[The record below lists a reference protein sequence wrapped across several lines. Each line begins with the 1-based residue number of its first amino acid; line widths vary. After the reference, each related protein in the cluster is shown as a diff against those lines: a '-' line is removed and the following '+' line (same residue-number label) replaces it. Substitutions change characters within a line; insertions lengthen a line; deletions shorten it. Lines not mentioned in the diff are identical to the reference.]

1 MGRITASDAELVEAS
16 RKGERAAYGELVARY
31 QRVVCAVGYSAT
43 SDRAL
48 GEDVAQDTF
57 VAAFQ
62 QLDQLRDVS
71 RLREWLCG
79 IARNLARKAR
89 RVRDRETASDTIDD
103 AQADASATPF
113 ETASEHE
120 RDVVV
125 ASALARVPDT
135 YREAL
140 VLYYVEQR
148 SVPAVASA
156 LGISADAVHQRL
168 SRGRQLVA
176 TEVAGLVEHTLE
188 RRRTR
193 RNLVAG
199 VIAALPLAVI
209 PAHANA
215 SNASGGTSTMTK
227 IGIAAA
233 LTAALAGTGY
243 AVHRAYAADGSAITS
258 SRASAATATAMTH
271 HHRAG
276 VPLSIGRAHAPHSV
290 PAPPSLPATTAAPAL
305 AGANTCAS
313 VAAHLASLSTIEG
326 TSSGTFQLTREQ
338 VEQMQQAMGS
348 NTMIVVEGSASSLAD
363 ATAQLEA
370 GLGDHVAEQCELE
383 HWPQELIDCLS
394 TIDSAFAAVT
404 CAASMPDDDDAV
416 GPTPAELAA
425 VTDTSCPAV
434 AAHMAT
440 LVAVQVP
447 ADRVDIPTVV
457 INQMNAAMGKLATVI
472 EPACESGDW
481 PEHLRRCIAAS
492 SSSDE
497 MSGCH

>member
-16 RKGERAAYGELVARY
+16 RRGERAAYGELVARY

-103 AQADASATPF
+103 AQPDASATPF
-113 ETASEHE
+113 DTASEHE

-215 SNASGGTSTMTK
+215 SNAPGGTSTMTK

-258 SRASAATATAMTH
+258 SHANVASTTTTH
-271 HHRAG
+271 HHRA
-276 VPLSIGRAHAPHSV
+276 VAPLSIGRAHASHSV
-290 PAPPSLPATTAAPAL
+290 PAPPSLPATAATAAI

-326 TSSGTFQLTREQ
+326 SASGTFQLTREQ
-338 VEQMQQAMGS
+338 VEKMQQAMGS
-348 NTMIVVEGSASSLAD
+348 NAMIVVEGSASSMAE

-404 CAASMPDDDDAV
+404 CTANMPDDDDAA

-440 LVAVQVP
+440 LVAIPVP
-447 ADRVDIPTVV
+447 TDRVDIPTVV
-457 INQMNAAMGKLATVI
+457 INQMNAVMGKLATVI